1 MKINAIRPDWAAIPN
16 KYKFYTILDGEI
28 RIFKQEPRIKI
39 VTTVEGDKPL
49 YVCDEPTEPYG
60 YMVGRANVKDTLE
73 KRPVTSRTL
82 RAVVQDLKDREKM
95 GIGKYGTTV
104 DRTDLTDADW
114 RRNLYEELLDASMY
128 IKRLMYFE
136 TFTHREHAL
145 MMHLYE
151 NLPSKFTRSQAAD
164 VANGMAL
171 DPTIAGR
178 LLRNEQLFTSDGTW
192 FTKLVI

>member
-1 MKINAIRPDWAAIPN
+1 MKINAIKPDWAAIPN
-16 KYKFYTILDGEI
+16 KYKYYTILDGEI

-39 VTTVEGDKPL
+39 VTTVEGDTHL
-49 YVCDEPTEPYG
+49 YVCDDQTEPYG

-82 RAVVQDLKDREKM
+82 RAVVQDLKDREKR

-104 DRTDLTDADW
+104 DRPDLTDKDW
-114 RRNLYEELLDASMY
+114 RQHLYEELLDASMY
-128 IKRLMYFE
+128 LRRLMYFE
-136 TFTHREHAL
+136 TFTQREHAQ
-145 MMHLYE
+145 MMYLYE

-164 VANGMAL
+164 ACNNMAL

-178 LLRNEQLFTSDGTW
+178 LLRNEQLFSSDGTW

>member
-1 MKINAIRPDWAAIPN
+1 MKINAIKPDWQAIPN

-49 YVCDEPTEPYG
+49 YVCDEATEPYG
-60 YMVGRANVKDTLE
+60 YMIGRANVKDTIE

-82 RAVVQDLKDREKM
+82 QAVVADLKEREKR

-104 DRTDLTDADW
+104 DRPDLTDKDW
-114 RRNLYEELLDASMY
+114 RQHLYEELLDASMY
-128 IKRLMYFE
+128 LRRLMYFE
-136 TFTHREHAL
+136 VITNNEHKQ
-145 MMHLYE
+145 MMNLYDE
-151 NLPSKFTRSQAAD
+151 LPTKFTRSQAAD
-164 VANGMAL
+164 VANTNL
-171 DPTIAGR
+171 IDPVITGR

-192 FTKLVI
+192 FTKRAL